1 MGIWIEANAS
11 KPTFKSIL
19 FPPHLF
25 ISPLFPTELTFLR
38 TQHTRPA
45 ALEVA
50 KTTLAAKRNVLET
63 EQARLNTALAELRKE
78 EEMLRIEGGE
88 IWTSKVANL
97 LPSTAQAE
105 KDYAEKHL
113 ELLTTHA
120 TAATAEHGVEAFG
133 CVRCRSIVSGQGV
146 VADCLH
152 GKKCAVAI
160 DAANG
165 KFLQN
170 QLHVVLTR
178 WQCT

>member
-1 MGIWIEANAS
+1 
-11 KPTFKSIL
+11 
-19 FPPHLF
+19 
-25 ISPLFPTELTFLR
+25 
-38 TQHTRPA
+38 
-45 ALEVA
+45 
-50 KTTLAAKRNVLET
+50 
-63 EQARLNTALAELRKE
+63 
-78 EEMLRIEGGE
+78 MLRIEGGE